1 MKHYLIPTIITE
13 TEFEELKKKAEDGD
27 AAAQLQVAF
36 AYEPTLRTYAEE
48 LYGEQFRFWTK
59 EEDRLN
65 RQKGRRQAQQTERIG
80 LFVEGEK

>member
-48 LYGEQFRFWTK
+48 LYGEQFRF
-59 EEDRLN
+59 
-65 RQKGRRQAQQTERIG
+65 
-80 LFVEGEK
+80 